1 MSISL
6 RVTFMLTMTIALAF
20 GFMHHFIDGY
30 NFERL
35 HIFLFNLC
43 TGGTIIL
50 YFTMDEGRMTKRL
63 YAFFVLSF
71 VYAFLAFF
79 EYYELAIAISLILF
93 GIVESVRNRAFSF
106 FPTDFFIRK
115 IPTAKKFHHAS
126 LLCLSMGLLISIT
139 AIINQE
145 YYTFIHSEKLT
156 LNTFFLGFSFPVS
169 LISLS
174 VMFTTM
180 HKAPHSIYRVIKI
193 VSFWTITVGVIIFF
207 VFILFE
213 AIYLELAISIIL
225 FIAVSCVLYLYI
237 KLGIKEQQKAY
248 LTSGIFFLLMT
259 SISGVIY
266 ILIYAYGY
274 TDPFYRDLTIL
285 YHRTLALYGWN
296 ISGLAVICRFK
307 DFPIMLHS
315 GPAIVLHWLIV
326 GILAPVAYFNSIFVI
341 PTVAAYMLFL
351 FAVFFSKG
359 NYKIK
364 EF

>member
-1 MSISL
+1 MSSSL
-6 RVTFMLTMTIALAF
+6 RLTFMIVMTFALSF
-20 GFMHHFIDGY
+20 GFMHHFFPEQ

-50 YFTMDEGRMTKRL
+50 YFTLDKGRMTKRL
-63 YAFFVLSF
+63 YFFFILSF

-79 EYYELAIAISLILF
+79 EYYASAIAVSFILF
-93 GIVESVRNRAFSF
+93 LIVESVRNTKFNF
-106 FPTDFFIRK
+106 FPSDFFTRK
-115 IPTAKKFHHAS
+115 VPTAQKFHHAS
-126 LLCLSMGLLISIT
+126 LLCLSIGLLISIS
-139 AIINQE
+139 AIINEE
-145 YYTFIHSEKLT
+145 YYTFIHSDKLT

-180 HKAPHSIYRVIKI
+180 HKAKNSFYRNLKVIC
-193 VSFWTITVGVIIFF
+193 FWTITMGVVIFF
-207 VFILFE
+207 SFILFE
-213 AIYLELAISIIL
+213 AIYLELIISLIL
-225 FIAVSCVLYLYI
+225 FAAVSCVLFLYV
-237 KLGIKEQQKAY
+237 KMGIKEQQKAY

-259 SISGVIY
+259 SVSGVIY

-274 TDPFYRDLTIL
+274 TDPFYREVTIL

-315 GPAIVLHWLIV
+315 GPAIILHWLIV
-326 GILAPVAYFNSIFVI
+326 AVLAPFAIFNPYAVF
-341 PTVAAYMLFL
+341 PTIAVYMLFL
-351 FAVFFSKG
+351 YAVFFSRGTHRVKD
-359 NYKIK
+359 
-364 EF
+364 F

>member
-1 MSISL
+1 MSIPL
-6 RVTFMLTMTIALAF
+6 RIVFMTTMTIALSF
-20 GFMHHFIDGY
+20 GFMHHYIDGY

-50 YFTMDEGRMTKRL
+50 YFTMDKGRMTKRL
-63 YAFFVLSF
+63 YLFFFLSF
-71 VYAFLAFF
+71 AYAFLAFF
-79 EYYELAIAISLILF
+79 EFYKLAIAVSLVLF
-93 GIVESVRNRAFSF
+93 FVVESVRRINFSF
-106 FPTDFFIRK
+106 FPFDFFTRK
-115 IPTAKKFHHAS
+115 VTTAQKFHHAS
-126 LLCLSMGLLISIT
+126 LLCLSIGLLISIV

-145 YYTFIHSEKLT
+145 YYTLIDSEKLT

-180 HKAPHSIYRVIKI
+180 HKAKTDFYRNLKVIC
-193 VSFWTITVGVIIFF
+193 FWTITLGVIIFF
-207 VFILFE
+207 SFILFE
-213 AIYLELAISIIL
+213 AIYLELAISLIL
-225 FIAVSCVLYLYI
+225 FAAVSCVLFLYI
-237 KLGIKEQQKAY
+237 KLGIKDQQKSY
-248 LTSGIFFLLMT
+248 LTSGIVFLLMT

-274 TDPFYRDLTIL
+274 TDPFYKDVTIL

-315 GPAIVLHWLIV
+315 GPAIALHWLIV
-326 GILAPVAYFNSIFVI
+326 GFLAPAAVYQTVFVLPAI
-341 PTVAAYMLFL
+341 GVYMLFL
-351 FAVFFSKG
+351 YAVFFSKG
-359 NYKIK
+359 NHKVK
-364 EF
+364 DF

>member
-6 RVTFMLTMTIALAF
+6 RITFMLTMTIALAF
-20 GFMHHFIDGY
+20 GFMHHFIEGY

-43 TGGTIIL
+43 SGGTIIL
-50 YFTMDEGRMTKRL
+50 YFTMDKGYMTKRL

-71 VYAFLAFF
+71 AYAFLAFF
-79 EYYELAIAISLILF
+79 EHYGYAIAISLILF
-93 GIVESVRNRAFSF
+93 GIVESVRNSKFSF
-106 FPTDFFIRK
+106 FPSDFFTRK
-115 IPTAKKFHHAS
+115 VPTAQKFHHAS
-126 LLCLSMGLLISIT
+126 LLCLSIGLLISIT

-174 VMFTTM
+174 VMFSTM
-180 HKAPHSIYRVIKI
+180 HKAPSNLFRNIKVI
-193 VSFWTITVGVIIFF
+193 SFWTITLGVIIFF

-213 AIYLELAISIIL
+213 AIYLELAISLIL
-225 FIAVSCVLYLYI
+225 FVAVSCVLYLYI
-237 KLGIKEQQKAY
+237 KLGIKEQQKSY
-248 LTSGIFFLLMT
+248 LTSGIVFLLMT
-259 SISGVIY
+259 SVSGVIY

-274 TDPFYRDLTIL
+274 TDPLYKDLTIL

-326 GILAPVAYFNSIFVI
+326 SILAPVAYFNATFVI
-341 PTVAAYMLFL
+341 PTIGAYLLFL

-359 NYKIK
+359 NYRIR

>member
-1 MSISL
+1 MSVPL
-6 RVTFMLTMTIALAF
+6 RLIFMLTMTIALAF
-20 GFMHHFIDGY
+20 GFMHHFIPGY

-50 YFTMDEGRMTKRL
+50 YFTMDRGRMTKRL
-63 YAFFVLSF
+63 YAFFILSF

-79 EYYELAIAISLILF
+79 EYYGLAIVVSLILF
-93 GIVESVRNRAFSF
+93 IIVESVRNMRFSF
-106 FPTDFFIRK
+106 FPSDFFTMK
-115 IPTAKKFHHAS
+115 VPTAQKFHHAS
-126 LLCLSMGLLISIT
+126 LLCLSIGLLISVT
-139 AIINQE
+139 AIVNQE
-145 YYTFIHSEKLT
+145 YFRFIQSEKLT

-180 HKAPHSIYRVIKI
+180 HKAPGSLFRSLKVIC
-193 VSFWTITVGVIIFF
+193 FWTITLGVIIFF

-213 AIYLELAISIIL
+213 AIFLELTISIIL
-225 FIAVSCVLYLYI
+225 FFAVSCVLYLYI
-237 KLGIKEQQKAY
+237 KLGIKEQQKSY

-259 SISGVIY
+259 SVSGVIY

-274 TDPFYRDLTIL
+274 TDPFYKNLTIM

-296 ISGLAVICRFK
+296 ISGLAVICRFR

-326 GILAPVAYFNSIFVI
+326 ACLAPAAFFNPDFVL
-341 PTVAAYMLFL
+341 PTIAAYAIFL

-359 NYKIK
+359 THRIR

>member
-1 MSISL
+1 MSIGL
-6 RVTFMLTMTIALAF
+6 RLTFIITMTIALSF
-20 GFMHHFIDGY
+20 GFMHHFIHGY

-43 TGGTIIL
+43 SGGTIIL
-50 YFTMDEGRMTKRL
+50 YFTIDKGRMTKRL
-63 YAFFVLSF
+63 YLFFFLSF

-79 EYYELAIAISLILF
+79 EYYALAIAVSFILF
-93 GIVESVRNRAFSF
+93 FIVESVRHMKFPF
-106 FPTDFFIRK
+106 FPYDFFTLK
-115 IPTAKKFHHAS
+115 VPTSQKFHHAS
-126 LLCLSMGLLISIT
+126 LLCLSTGLIISII

-174 VMFTTM
+174 VMFSTM
-180 HKAPHSIYRVIKI
+180 HKAPSSLFRHLKI
-193 VSFWTITVGVIIFF
+193 ICFWTITMGVIVFF
-207 VFILFE
+207 SFILFE
-213 AIYLELAISIIL
+213 AIYLELAISLIL
-225 FIAVSCVLYLYI
+225 FVAVSCVLFLYM

-248 LTSGIFFLLMT
+248 LTSGILYLLMT
-259 SISGVIY
+259 SITGVIY

-274 TDPFYRDLTIL
+274 TDPIYKDLTIL

-296 ISGLAVICRFK
+296 ISGLAVICRFR

-326 GILAPVAYFNSIFVI
+326 AFLAPVAFFHASFVL
-341 PTVAAYMLFL
+341 PTIAAYLLFL

-359 NYKIK
+359 THKMK
-364 EF
+364 AF

>member
-1 MSISL
+1 MSKSL
-6 RVTFMLTMTIALAF
+6 RLTFMTTMTIALSF
-20 GFMHHFIDGY
+20 GFMHHFIPNY

-35 HIFLFNLC
+35 HIFLFNIC

-50 YFTMDEGRMTKRL
+50 YFTMDKGRMTKRL
-63 YAFFVLSF
+63 YLFFVLSF
-71 VYAFLAFF
+71 AYAFLAFF
-79 EYYELAIAISLILF
+79 EYYMLAILVSLVLF
-93 GIVESVRNRAFSF
+93 VIVESVRNMKFNF
-106 FPTDFFIRK
+106 FPSDFFTLK
-115 IPTAKKFHHAS
+115 VPSAKKFHHAS
-126 LLCLSMGLLISIT
+126 LLCLSIGLLISIV

-180 HKAPHSIYRVIKI
+180 HKANNNIFRLLKVIC
-193 VSFWTITVGVIIFF
+193 FWTITFGVVIFF

-213 AIYLELAISIIL
+213 AIFLELTISIIL
-225 FIAVSCVLYLYI
+225 FFAVSCVLYLYI

-259 SISGVIY
+259 SVSGVIY

-274 TDPFYRDLTIL
+274 TDPIYKDMTIV

-315 GPAIVLHWLIV
+315 GPAIILHWLIV
-326 GILAPVAYFNSIFVI
+326 AILAPISFFNSNFVLI
-341 PTVAAYMLFL
+341 TIAIYLLFL
-351 FAVFFSKG
+351 FAIFFSKG
-359 NYKIK
+359 THKMK
-364 EF
+364 DF

>member
-6 RVTFMLTMTIALAF
+6 RITFMITMTIALMF
-20 GFMHHFIDGY
+20 GFMHHYIPEY

-50 YFTMDEGRMTKRL
+50 FFTMDKGKMTKRL
-63 YAFFVLSF
+63 YLFFVLSF

-79 EYYELAIAISLILF
+79 EFYALAIAVSLILF
-93 GIVESVRNRAFSF
+93 IIVESVRNLRFNF
-106 FPTDFFIRK
+106 FPSDFFTLK
-115 IPTAKKFHHAS
+115 VPTAQKFHHAA
-126 LLCLSMGLLISIT
+126 LLCLSMGLLMSIS

-145 YYTFIHSEKLT
+145 YYTFLHSEKLT

-180 HKAPHSIYRVIKI
+180 HKARNSLFRILKVIC
-193 VSFWTITVGVIIFF
+193 FWVITLGVIIFF
-207 VFILFE
+207 SFILFE
-213 AIYLELAISIIL
+213 ALMLELIISLIL
-225 FIAVSCVLYLYI
+225 FAGVSTVLYLYI

-248 LTSGIFFLLMT
+248 LTSGIFFLLIT
-259 SISGVIY
+259 SITGVFY

-274 TDPFYRDLTIL
+274 TDPLYKEITIVS
-285 YHRTLALYGWN
+285 HRTLALYGWN

-315 GPAIVLHWLIV
+315 GPAIVLHWVIV
-326 GILAPVAYFNSIFVI
+326 AFLAPAAIFSPTFVVPAVSAYL
-341 PTVAAYMLFL
+341 LFL
-351 FAVFFSKG
+351 LAIFFSKG
-359 NYKIK
+359 NYKIR

>member
-1 MSISL
+1 MSRSL
-6 RVTFMLTMTIALAF
+6 RLVFMTTMTIALAF
-20 GFMHHFIDGY
+20 GFMHHFIGDY

-50 YFTMDEGRMTKRL
+50 YFTMDKGYMTKRL
-63 YAFFVLSF
+63 WVFFILSF
-71 VYAFLAFF
+71 VYAFLSFF
-79 EYYELAIAISLILF
+79 EYYAAAIAVSLVLF
-93 GIVESVRNRAFSF
+93 LIVESVRNIRFSF
-106 FPTDFFIRK
+106 FPSDFFTRK
-115 IPTAKKFHHAS
+115 IPTAQKFHHAS
-126 LLCLSMGLLISIT
+126 LLCLSIGLLISVT

-145 YYTFIHSEKLT
+145 YYTFIHSDKLT

-180 HKAPHSIYRVIKI
+180 HKAKSDLFRNLKV
-193 VSFWTITVGVIIFF
+193 VCFWTITLGVIIFF
-207 VFILFE
+207 GFILFH
-213 AIYLELAISIIL
+213 AIYLELIISLIL
-225 FIAVSCVLYLYI
+225 FAAVSCVLYLYI
-237 KLGIKEQQKAY
+237 KMGIKEQQKAY
-248 LTSGIFFLLMT
+248 LTSGIVFLLMT

-274 TDPFYRDLTIL
+274 TDPFYKDLTIL

-296 ISGLAVICRFK
+296 ISGLAVICRFR

-315 GPAIVLHWLIV
+315 GPAIALHWLIV
-326 GILAPVAYFNSIFVI
+326 AVLAPAAFFHPYFVLPAI
-341 PTVAAYMLFL
+341 AAYVLFL
-351 FAVFFSKG
+351 FSVFFSRG
-359 NYKIK
+359 TYRVK

>member
-6 RVTFMLTMTIALAF
+6 RVTFMVIMTVALSF
-20 GFMHHFIDGY
+20 GFMHHFLPQY

-43 TGGTIIL
+43 TGGTILL
-50 YFTMDEGRMTKRL
+50 YFTLGKERMTKRL
-63 YAFFVLSF
+63 YLFFILSF

-79 EYYELAIAISLILF
+79 EYYALAIAISLILF
-93 GIVESVRNRAFSF
+93 IIVESVRNSKFSF
-106 FPTDFFIRK
+106 FPSDFFTLK
-115 IPTAKKFHHAS
+115 VPTAQKFHHAS
-126 LLCLSMGLLISIT
+126 LLCLSIGLLISVT

-145 YYTFIHSEKLT
+145 YYTFIHSDKLT

-180 HKAPHSIYRVIKI
+180 HKAKTKTFRYLKVIN
-193 VSFWTITVGVIIFF
+193 FWVITVGVIVFF
-207 VFILFE
+207 SFILFE
-213 AIYLELAISIIL
+213 ALFLELAISLIL
-225 FIAVSCVLYLYI
+225 FVSVSCVLYLYI
-237 KLGIKEQQKAY
+237 RLGIKEQQKAY
-248 LTSGIFFLLMT
+248 LTSGIVFLIMT
-259 SISGVIY
+259 SVSGVVY

-274 TDPFYRDLTIL
+274 TDPLYKDLTML

-296 ISGLAVICRFK
+296 ISGLAVICRFR

-326 GILAPVAYFNSIFVI
+326 GILAPLAFFYPAFVL
-341 PTVAAYMLFL
+341 PTVGAYTFFL
-351 FAVFFSKG
+351 FAIFFSKG
-359 NYKIK
+359 SQRIK
-364 EF
+364 DF

>member
-1 MSISL
+1 MSIAL
-6 RVTFMLTMTIALAF
+6 RITFMLTMTIALSF
-20 GFMHHFIDGY
+20 GFMHHFIADY

-50 YFTMDEGRMTKRL
+50 YFTMDKGKMTKRL
-63 YAFFVLSF
+63 YAFFLLSF

-79 EYYELAIAISLILF
+79 EYYALAIAISLILF
-93 GIVESVRNRAFSF
+93 GIVESVRNIKFSF
-106 FPTDFFIRK
+106 FPWDFFTRK
-115 IPTAKKFHHAS
+115 VPTAQKFHHAS
-126 LLCLSMGLLISIT
+126 LLCLSIGLLISIS
-139 AIINQE
+139 AIVNQE

-180 HKAPHSIYRVIKI
+180 HKAPNTVYRDMKVI
-193 VSFWTITVGVIIFF
+193 SFWTITMGVIVFF

-213 AIYLELAISIIL
+213 AIYLELAISVML
-225 FIAVSCVLYLYI
+225 FISVSCVLYLYI
-237 KLGIKEQQKAY
+237 RLGIKEQQKAY
-248 LTSGIFFLLMT
+248 LTSGIVFLLMT
-259 SISGVIY
+259 SVTGVLY

-274 TDPFYRDLTIL
+274 TDPFYRDLTIT

-315 GPAIVLHWLIV
+315 GPAIALHWLIV
-326 GILAPVAYFNSIFVI
+326 ALLAPMAFFNVSFVI
-341 PTVAAYMLFL
+341 PTLIAYLIFL

-359 NYKIK
+359 NYRIK
-364 EF
+364 NF